1 MARFRNPR
9 YAPEFL
15 ERRLCPSD
23 INGLVLTAEVTL
35 ASDTE
40 PKLPPPPPY
49 PPIDPSLPPLGDPI
63 PPVGPALPG

>member
-1 MARFRNPR
+1 MSRFRNPR

-23 INGLVLTAEVTL
+23 VSGLQPPALVAPDP
-35 ASDTE
+35 A
-40 PKLPPPPPY
+40 PPPPPPPTY
-49 PPIDPSLPPLGDPI
+49 PPFDPTLPPLGDPL